1 MPRVKRGTR
10 GVARRKKV
18 LAHTKGFKWRRKNVY
33 KIAVDA
39 MRHALVRSYQGR
51 KQKKRRSRVL
61 WQTNINAAVRI
72 HGTTY
77 SKFTGNL
84 KKHNI
89 ALDRKVLSQIAQ
101 QNPETFKKIVDK
113 ANALR
118 KESTTKAKMSVKAKA
133 EIKTTTQKKEK

>member
-51 KQKKRRSRVL
+51 KEKKRRNRVL
-61 WQTNINAAVRI
+61 WNAKINALARQND
-72 HGTTY
+72 TTY
-77 SKFTGNL
+77 SKLIHGL
-84 KKHNI
+84 KQNNI
-89 ALDRKVLSQIAQ
+89 ELDRKVLSDIAEQ
-101 QNPETFKKIVDK
+101 DPTAFKKIVEK
-113 ANALR
+113 
-118 KESTTKAKMSVKAKA
+118 VG
-133 EIKTTTQKKEK
+133 TQKAQPAKDTNAKVSAQKTSPQKPAKSEK

>member
-51 KQKKRRSRVL
+51 KEKKRRNRTL
-61 WQTNINAAVRI
+61 WNTKINAIARQNN
-72 HGTTY
+72 TTY
-77 SKFTGNL
+77 SKFIHAL
-84 KKHNI
+84 KQNNVE
-89 ALDRKVLSQIAQ
+89 LDRKVLSDIAEQ
-101 QNPETFKKIVDK
+101 DPNAFKKIVEK
-113 ANALR
+113 LNAQ
-118 KESTTKAKMSVKAKA
+118 KESAVKAS
-133 EIKTTTQKKEK
+133 KTKTNAVKQEK

>member
-51 KQKKRRSRVL
+51 KEKKRRNRVL
-61 WQTNINAAVRI
+61 WNAKINAISRQNN
-72 HGTTY
+72 TTY
-77 SKFTGNL
+77 SKFIHAL
-84 KKHNI
+84 KQNNVE
-89 ALDRKVLSQIAQ
+89 LDRKVLSDIAEQ
-101 QNPETFKKIVDK
+101 DPTAFKKIVEK
-113 ANALR
+113 VNAPH
-118 KESTTKAKMSVKAKA
+118 KQPAAAK
-133 EIKTTTQKKEK
+133 TPQKKEK